1 MTAGLLKVYRAREV
15 EGGKVDLLQSDIRLE
30 RPRLF
35 EHLANGGVMLI
46 DDAGP
51 ALPAR
56 EEQLRAVL
64 SLLNVDESGR
74 YIRV

>member
-1 MTAGLLKVYRAREV
+1 MTACLLKVYRAREV
-15 EGGKVDLLQSDIRLE
+15 EGGKVDLLQSNIRLE

-35 EHLANGGVMLI
+35 EHLANRGVMLV

-51 ALPAR
+51 ALPTR

-64 SLLNVDESGR
+64 PLLNVDEPGG
-74 YIRV
+74 YVRV